1 MTVINHLNLY
11 YSKASVKKSKME
23 MQTFKCVGQYW
34 LNLSLQSWYVW
45 DWFKKKTKNNQL
57 ISRNAKK
64 QAKAYKCDTR
74 QENEA

>member
-1 MTVINHLNLY
+1 MCRPVLIEPQSTVMVCLRL
-11 YSKASVKKSKME
+11 
-23 MQTFKCVGQYW
+23 T
-34 LNLSLQSWYVW
+34 L
-45 DWFKKKTKNNQL
+45 KKTNNQL